1 MNIVFMGTP
10 EFSVPCLEAIIK
22 AGHTVTGV
30 FTQPDKPKNRGHKM
44 QMPPVK
50 ECALA
55 HGIEVFQPLSLR
67 KGEDGEK
74 SLEILQKLSPD
85 CIVVVAYGQLLP
97 KSVLDIP
104 KYGCINVHASLLPRY
119 RGAAPIQRCI
129 MEGEK
134 VTGVTTMYMAE
145 GLDTGDMIL
154 KEEVQITEDMTASIL
169 HDKLSE
175 SGARLIC
182 ETLTLLEKGN
192 APRTPQTD
200 ENTCYAGMIQ
210 KEDCRIDF
218 SKSAD
223 TVYNQIRGLSSSPCA
238 FTFLEGKRLK
248 VYFAEK
254 LDIETNKP
262 IGTVIK
268 GDGLCVACGDK
279 RALRL
284 TDIMVEG
291 GKRMKDSDFLRGRRV
306 EEGTVLGEEPA
317 SNR

>member
-1 MNIVFMGTP
+1 M
-10 EFSVPCLEAIIK
+10 SCLKSIIN
-22 AGHTVTGV
+22 AGHTVSAV

-74 SLEILQKLSPD
+74 ALEVLKSFSPD
-85 CIVVVAYGQLLP
+85 CIVVVAYGQILP

-134 VTGVTTMYMAE
+134 VTGITTMYMAE

-154 KEEVQITEDMTASIL
+154 KEEVPVTEDMTGSIL

-175 SGARLIC
+175 IGARLIC
-182 ETLTLLEKGN
+182 ETLSLLEKGA
-192 APRTPQTD
+192 APRIPQTED
-200 ENTCYAGMIQ
+200 NTCYASMLK

-254 LDIETNKP
+254 LDITTDKP
-262 IGTVIK
+262 FGTVT
-268 GDGLCVACGDK
+268 GGEGLCVACGDK
-279 RALRL
+279 VLRL
-284 TDIMVEG
+284 TDIMLEG

-306 EEGTVLGEEPA
+306 EEETVLGEEPA
-317 SNR
+317 SSK

>member
-1 MNIVFMGTP
+1 MGTP
-10 EFSVPCLEAIIK
+10 DFSVPCLKAITE
-22 AGHTVTGV
+22 AGHTVSAV
-30 FTQPDKPKNRGHKM
+30 FTQPDKPKNRGHTM
-44 QMPPVK
+44 QMTPIK
-50 ECALA
+50 DCALDK
-55 HGIEVFQPLSLR
+55 GIEVYQPLSLR
-67 KGEDGEK
+67 KGGDGEK
-74 SLEILQKLSPD
+74 SLEVLKNLSPD
-85 CIVVVAYGQLLP
+85 CIVVVAYGQILP

-154 KEEVQITEDMTASIL
+154 KEEIPITDTMTGSIL

-182 ETLTLLEKGN
+182 ETLSLLEKGK

-200 ENTCYAGMIQ
+200 DNTCYAAMLK

-218 SKSAD
+218 GKSAD
-223 TVYNQIRGLSSSPCA
+223 TVYDQIRGLSDSPCA

-254 LDIETNKP
+254 LDIETDKAF
-262 IGTVIK
+262 GTVIK
-268 GDGLCVACGDK
+268 GEGLCVACGDK
-279 RALRL
+279 KALRL
-284 TDIMVEG
+284 ADIMLEG

-317 SNR
+317 ANK

>member
-1 MNIVFMGTP
+1 MGTP
-10 EFSVPCLEAIIK
+10 DFSVPCLKAIIN
-22 AGHTVTGV
+22 AGHTISAV

-44 QMPPVK
+44 QMTPVK
-50 ECALA
+50 ECALDN
-55 HGIEVFQPLSLR
+55 GIEVYQPLSLR

-74 SLEILQKLSPD
+74 SLEILKNLSPD
-85 CIVVVAYGQLLP
+85 CIVVVAYGQILP

-104 KYGCINVHASLLPRY
+104 KYGCINVHASLLPHY

-134 VTGVTTMYMAE
+134 ITGVTTMYMAE

-154 KEEVQITEDMTASIL
+154 KEEIPITETMTGSIL

-182 ETLTLLEKGN
+182 ETLSLLEKGA

-200 ENTCYAGMIQ
+200 DNTCYAAMLK

-223 TVYNQIRGLSSSPCA
+223 TVYNQIRGLSDSPCA

-248 VYFAEK
+248 VYFGEK
-254 LDIETNKP
+254 LDIETHKP
-262 IGTVIK
+262 SGIVIG
-268 GDGLCVACGDK
+268 GEGLCVACGDK
-279 RALRL
+279 KALRL
-284 TDIMVEG
+284 TDIMLEG
-291 GKRMKDSDFLRGRRV
+291 GKRMKDSDFLRGRKI

-317 SNR
+317 ASK

>member
-10 EFSVPCLEAIIK
+10 DFSVPCLRSIIN
-22 AGHTVTGV
+22 AGHTVSAV

-44 QMPPVK
+44 QMTPVK
-50 ECALA
+50 ECALENN
-55 HGIEVFQPLSLR
+55 IEVYQPLSLR
-67 KGEDGEK
+67 KGGDGEK
-74 SLEILQKLSPD
+74 SLEVLQRLSPD
-85 CIVVVAYGQLLP
+85 CIVVVAYGQILP

-154 KEEVQITEDMTASIL
+154 KEEVAITETMTGSML

-182 ETLTLLEKGN
+182 ETLSLLEKGA

-200 ENTCYAGMIQ
+200 TDTCYAAMLK

-218 SKSAD
+218 GKSAD
-223 TVYNQIRGLSSSPCA
+223 TVYDQIRGLSNSPCA
-238 FTFLEGKRLK
+238 FTFLGGKRLK
-248 VYFAEK
+248 VYFSEK
-254 LDIETNKP
+254 LDIETDRP
-262 IGTVIK
+262 FGTIIK
-268 GDGLCVACGDK
+268 GEGLCVACGDK
-279 RALRL
+279 KALRL
-284 TDIMVEG
+284 TDIMLEG
-291 GKRMKDSDFLRGRRV
+291 GKRMKDSDFLRGRKV
-306 EEGTVLGEEPA
+306 EEGVVLGEEPV
-317 SNR
+317 NK